1 MITKDLKTLEKAVY
15 KKSDVISLKT
25 SKSISTDGLNEDI
38 MTKHLLKLNEIEDQF
53 RSLTNKFEEINF
65 KLDKLSTR
73 VTKIQSDTQLRFSDL
88 ESGAI
93 NASAKKQTPLP
104 GSSKPQDFGAAPGY
118 QTSNL
123 PKEQSI
129 NSVQSAQTV
138 IAEEPEKRE
147 SLLPNKPAVEQYEFA
162 VSFMKVGDYETA
174 EFALKEFIDKNKDH
188 DLAGS
193 AQYWYGETFRIRQLY
208 SDAATAYL
216 DGYQNYP
223 KSKKLQI
230 ILLKLGITMVQLGEK
245 DQGCKMISGLKKEY
259 PKASKSVLQKAQYE
273 QKNSNVNLKNGFKES
288 KDLKN
293 IFENFKNK
301 LDNLNKRKYLV
312 AISGGPDS
320 LALAALAKAYA
331 YYNKSKFYYVLID
344 HKIRKNSSIEANKV
358 KKVIKKR
365 QINLK
370 IFSNKKKITKN
381 IQAEARNIRYEILSN
396 FCKKNNIKILL
407 TAHNLED
414 QVETFFIRLS
424 RGSGLK
430 GLSAMKMISKI
441 NYQVNLCRPL
451 LDVKKNF

>member
-1 MITKDLKTLEKAVY
+1 MFKYKKINIILFSIIFSLFINTISAEDEEIYLKSISDQIQVITKDLKTLEKAVY
-15 KKSDVISLKT
+15 QKSDVV
-25 SKSISTDGLNEDI
+25 SIKPSSSIGADGLNEDI

-53 RSLTNKFEEINF
+53 RELTNKFEEVNF

-88 ESGAI
+88 ENVPNNLTS
-93 NASAKKQTPLP
+93 KKQTSLP

-129 NSVQSAQTV
+129 NSIESAQTV

-147 SLLPNKPAVEQYEFA
+147 SLLPNKPAEEQYEFA
-162 VSFMKVGDYETA
+162 VSFMKIGDYETA

-223 KSKKLQI
+223 KSKKAPDN
-230 ILLKLGITMVQLGEK
+230 LLKLGITMVQLGEK

-273 QKNSNVNLKNGFKES
+273 QKKFKC
-288 KDLKN
+288 
-293 IFENFKNK
+293 
-301 LDNLNKRKYLV
+301 
-312 AISGGPDS
+312 
-320 LALAALAKAYA
+320 
-331 YYNKSKFYYVLID
+331 KS
-344 HKIRKNSSIEANKV
+344 
-358 KKVIKKR
+358 
-365 QINLK
+365 
-370 IFSNKKKITKN
+370 
-381 IQAEARNIRYEILSN
+381 
-396 FCKKNNIKILL
+396 
-407 TAHNLED
+407 
-414 QVETFFIRLS
+414 
-424 RGSGLK
+424 
-430 GLSAMKMISKI
+430 
-441 NYQVNLCRPL
+441 
-451 LDVKKNF
+451 